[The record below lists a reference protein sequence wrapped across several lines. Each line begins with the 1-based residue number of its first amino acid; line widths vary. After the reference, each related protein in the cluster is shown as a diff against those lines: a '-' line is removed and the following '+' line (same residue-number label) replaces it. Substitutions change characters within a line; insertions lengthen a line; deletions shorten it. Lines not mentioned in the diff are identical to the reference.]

1 MNNNSTN
8 VNNLVVGLDIGTT
21 KIATVVGYRN
31 ENGQIEVIGHGL
43 GDSTGVEFGE
53 IKNLNHTVEGI
64 LHSKD
69 IASQRTNFEIE
80 EAYVGIAGHHIKTSK
95 YNRYIHRD
103 GNRNPISQE
112 EIDNAKKDVFEVEVA
127 PGEKIIDVIPQRY
140 IIDDERETPEPVG
153 ELGNKIIATYQLI
166 TGKDK
171 EIQKIFDCCHNANL
185 EINDVILEPIASGL
199 ACLSEEEKKQGCVL
213 VDIGG
218 GTTDMIIYIDGSPVY
233 TKVISLGGNII
244 TKDIA
249 QVCKIS
255 EDVAEQLKI
264 KHGTCIVDK
273 SNANN
278 FITISSRYGQE
289 PIQISENYLAQIIN
303 CRVQEEIL
311 NSIKKE
317 IENSGY
323 KDRLYAGLILT
334 GGGAN
339 LRHIKE
345 LCQYTLQLNTRIG
358 VPDNGFSRTLSSDLK
373 QPMFSTALGL
383 LKYGIEA
390 EEYNMSRPLDE
401 EESEGNGMLGGI
413 FGGKKENK
421 KTEKK
426 PENQHRVPDGGG
438 REKWGFFSKV
448 YDWLKTSLE
457 KFS

>member
-1 MNNNSTN
+1 MI
-8 VNNLVVGLDIGTT
+8 VGLDIGTT

-31 ENGQIEVIGHGL
+31 ENGQIEVIGHGMSE
-43 GDSTGVEFGE
+43 STGVEFGE
-53 IKNLNHTVEGI
+53 IRNINRTVDGI
-64 LHSKD
+64 IKSKD
-69 IASQRTNFEIE
+69 IAEQRANCEIKNV
-80 EAYVGIAGHHIKTSK
+80 YVGIAGHHIKTSK
-95 YNRYIHRD
+95 YNHHLYRY
-103 GNRNPISQE
+103 NNKTPISQE
-112 EIDNAKKDVFEVEVA
+112 EIDNLKEEIFKVVVP

-140 IIDDERETPEPVG
+140 FIDNVRETFEPVG
-153 ELGNKIIATYQLI
+153 ELGNEIIGTYQLI
-166 TGKDK
+166 TGKES
-171 EIQKIFDCCHNANL
+171 EIERILLCGDNASLTLN
-185 EINDVILEPIASGL
+185 EIILEPIASGL